1 MTFEVDL
8 FKLSEDTKAIF
19 LQLVDFSTDDEVP
32 RRNFSTSELTF
43 HGCLQ
48 SKVAVKKPISS
59 EADCRF
65 ENFCEVHARANPPE
79 MKGEDSQGTTNK
91 VDVKKPSATASSST
105 DKAGRSA
112 VQGDSIVDSERPQAE
127 KSMGLQVATKKV
139 VSKVKFKE
147 NLATFHRMRLLDTT
161 EVSQRKLSLFTT

>member
-43 HGCLQ
+43 HMGCLQ
-48 SKVAVKKPISS
+48 SKEAVKEPS
-59 EADCRF
+59 EVYRRF
-65 ENFCEVHARANPPE
+65 ENSENFCEVQTRTNPPE

-91 VDVKKPSATASSST
+91 VAVKKPISSEAECHEKET
-105 DKAGRSA
+105 VHDEDA
-112 VQGDSIVDSERPQAE
+112 VSFEKYWEAHTQLFPPAEQMTRER
-127 KSMGLQVATKKV
+127 LRVFFDR
-139 VSKVKFKE
+139 FKE
-147 NLATFHRMRLLDTT
+147 MPAGVHDVEDAT
-161 EVSQRKLSLFTT
+161 ESQD